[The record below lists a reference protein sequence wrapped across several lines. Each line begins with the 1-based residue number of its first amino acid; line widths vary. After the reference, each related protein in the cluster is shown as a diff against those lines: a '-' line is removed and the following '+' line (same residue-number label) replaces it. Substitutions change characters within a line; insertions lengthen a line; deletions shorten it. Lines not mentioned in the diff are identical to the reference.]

1 MKKNIVMAIPLAL
14 MSLALMTG
22 NGSAEDSACEVDG
35 LTRAPQP
42 CDKLLPNV
50 KNMLTWNQQQ
60 RTVGFRND
68 YRNYPGDRFRH
79 GDNIYPLLRQEKQ
92 LMDITYQ
99 YQGKVHHYKDYVKNQ
114 DLQALL
120 IIKDGRVVLEKYYHG
135 NTPTTLWTSRSVGK
149 SIVST
154 LVGIAIKQ
162 GKIHSLDDQIT
173 RYEPDFKGT
182 AWDGVTLK
190 QLIQHTS
197 GVTWNENYADPHS
210 DFSTL
215 TQCEAKS
222 GTYDCVYNL
231 VHGLKRDPSIKP
243 GEVWSYNTGGAW
255 LLGDV
260 LEKATGKTIAQN
272 LQDSIWMPFGMASDG
287 IWHAYEKDKHDMG
300 GHGFNATL
308 EDWGRF
314 GLYILGNGFLP
325 DGSATLPEHWLEEAT
340 NWTKAKNSVSAGY
353 PEGVYG
359 YEWWNHNVPVNAEN
373 VAPKGDG
380 NPKEGMWAMGIY
392 GQLIAINKNENLVM
406 VQWSTWEDAEPAA
419 DRQPLE
425 NSVFFN
431 AVAEALK
438 KP

>member
-1 MKKNIVMAIPLAL
+1 MKKNIVKSIPLAL
-14 MSLALMTG
+14 MSLALMSG
-22 NGSAEDSACEVDG
+22 NASAKDSACEVDG
-35 LTRAPQP
+35 LTQTPQP

-79 GDNIYPLLRQEKQ
+79 GDNIYPLLRREKQ
-92 LMDITYQ
+92 LMDITYL

-120 IIKDGRVVLEKYYHG
+120 IIKDGKVALEKYYHS

-197 GVTWNENYADPHS
+197 GVTWNENYADPNS

-255 LLGDV
+255 LLGDI
-260 LEKATGKTIAQN
+260 LEKATGKTIAEN
-272 LQDSIWMPFGMASDG
+272 LRDSIWMPFGMASDG
-287 IWHAYEKDKHDMG
+287 IWHAYAKGKHDMG

-314 GLYILGNGFLP
+314 GLYILGSGFLP

-340 NWTKAKNSVSAGY
+340 RWTKAKNSVSAGY
-353 PEGVYG
+353 PDGVYG
-359 YEWWNHNVPVNAEN
+359 YEWWNNNVPVNAKN

-380 NPKEGMWAMGIY
+380 NPKEAMWAIGIY
-392 GQLIAINKNENLVM
+392 GQLIAINKKENLVM
-406 VQWSTWEDAEPAA
+406 VQWSTWQDAEPAA

-425 NSVFFN
+425 NAVFFN